1 MIRMIYLMAIL
12 VVMVMLV
19 AGTTTAKRAKMNE
32 NLNRFQV
39 EFEERLAKCEYN
51 CEQ

>member
-1 MIRMIYLMAIL
+1 MIYLMAIL

-32 NLNRFQV
+32 NLNELKV
-39 EFEERLAKCEYN
+39 ELTERLEKCEYN